1 MRLVVRDLRAVL
13 GNNASRLPALL
24 SLMLAAAFL
33 DLAGISLIAPF
44 LSIALAL
51 PAPGIPSWLAAS
63 DVRWIGA
70 ALVVVFGLK
79 GWLAFRV
86 QERITLTSETV
97 RSSLMT
103 RLLSAYQQRPYSF
116 HLQRNSTDLVNTVLW
131 HTQAFTGAVLGSLL
145 QMAANGLVFIAIA
158 GLLLM
163 SSPVAF
169 AALAALLTVAFVVV
183 ATVVR
188 PRLSSSF
195 RTAAAAQAG
204 TIQSV
209 TQSLSALRE
218 IRILGREAAFLSRM
232 QQASALLARSAAQQA
247 SLQQVPRQS
256 IEFVVV
262 LFLVGLAWAFR
273 SSANAAAL
281 VPLLAT
287 FGAAA
292 LRLLPASTS
301 LLSSF
306 NLFRANRFAIRVLA
320 EELVGLDEGAR
331 ADASHQVSELA
342 GFRSLQLD
350 QVSFAYEGS
359 EELALEEVNLRIEAG
374 DILGVMG
381 RSGAGKS
388 TLADLV
394 LGLLSPTCGRVLV
407 DGLDIRGGEA
417 AWQRLVA
424 YIPQSVT
431 LVDDTLRRNV
441 ALGASDAEIDDSKVA
456 NAIAMAQLEELVE
469 RLPNGLDT
477 MVGERGVRL
486 SGGQR
491 QRVAIARA
499 LYYDREFLVFDEA
512 TSALDDET
520 ETQVV
525 AAISLLA
532 GRKTMVVIA
541 HRMSTLRPCTRLV
554 RMEQGRLVMVD
565 EVAQVVHG
573 A

>member
-1 MRLVVRDLRAVL
+1 MRSRLKLVVRDLRAVL
-13 GNNASRLPALL
+13 GSNASRLPALL
-24 SLMLAAAFL
+24 SLMLAAAVL
-33 DLAGISLIAPF
+33 DLVGISLIAPF

-51 PAPGIPSWLAAS
+51 PAPGIPRWLANS
-63 DVRWIGA
+63 DVRWIGI
-70 ALVVVFGLK
+70 ALIVVFGLK

-145 QMAANGLVFIAIA
+145 QMAANGLVFVGIA
-158 GLLLM
+158 GMLLL
-163 SSPVAF
+163 SSPSAF
-169 AALAALLTVAFVVV
+169 AALAALLTVVFVVV

-195 RTAAAAQAG
+195 RAAAAAQAE

-209 TQSLSALRE
+209 AQSLSALRE

-273 SSANAAAL
+273 SSTNAAAL

-306 NLFRANRFAIRVLA
+306 NLFRANRFVVRVLA
-320 EELVGLDEGAR
+320 EELAGLGPEIPS
-331 ADASHQVSELA
+331 DASPGVTELS
-342 GFRSLQLD
+342 GFQSLQLER
-350 QVSFAYEGS
+350 VSFQYEGS
-359 EELALEEVNLRIEAG
+359 EEHALDRVDLRIDAG

-381 RSGAGKS
+381 HSGAGKS
-388 TLADLV
+388 TLADVV
-394 LGLLSPTCGRVLV
+394 LGLLEPSFGRVLV
-407 DGLDIRGGEA
+407 NGVDIAGDPSR
-417 AWQRLVA
+417 WQRLVA
-424 YIPQSVT
+424 YIPQSVS
-431 LVDDTLRRNV
+431 LLDDTLRRNI
-441 ALGASDAEIDDSKVA
+441 ALGASDDEIDEQKVA
-456 NAIAMAQLEELVE
+456 KAIAMAQLDRLVGQ
-469 RLPNGLDT
+469 LPAGLET
-477 MVGERGVRL
+477 TLGERGVRL

-499 LYYDREFLVFDEA
+499 LYHDREFLVFDEA
-512 TSALDDET
+512 TSALDNET
-520 ETQVV
+520 ERSVV
-525 AAISLLA
+525 EAIGSLA
-532 GRKTMVVIA
+532 GSKTMVVIA
-541 HRMSTLRPCTRLV
+541 HRMSTMAACNRV
-554 RMEQGRLVMVD
+554 VVMNSGRLEHVN
-565 EVAQVVHG
+565 AS
-573 A
+573 ARA